1 MRQWL
6 LSHLTYS
13 NVMVTILAFIVLGG
27 GSAVALS
34 GSNTVFSDDIANDN
48 FNSPTQGQGGLVA
61 ADLRPSSVGTSE
73 VVDNSLTGAD
83 INESSLVTTTL
94 PSGRTLRGVFG
105 LYGHGEE
112 NNGLEAAS
120 GDVSFNPPLASA
132 PSVKVVQFGTAS
144 SPPECPG
151 TAASPQAAPGWLCVY
166 ENRAQNQRT
175 EGLDFPD
182 VSAPGSGNSPTA
194 SRFGA
199 SLIVQGQASGTDWF
213 YWSEGTWA
221 VKAP

>member
-1 MRQWL
+1 VRQRL
-6 LSHLTYS
+6 LSHLTYA
-13 NVMVTILAFIVLGG
+13 NVMVTILAFIVLSGG
-27 GSAVALS
+27 TAVALS
-34 GSNTVFSDDIANDN
+34 GTDTVQSDDLGPGSQVKAPD
-48 FNSPTQGQGGLVA
+48 VA
-61 ADLRPSSVGTSE
+61 PNAVNGSDVL
-73 VVDNSLTGAD
+73 DNSLTGAD
-83 INESSLVTTTL
+83 IDESSLVTTTL

-112 NNGLEAAS
+112 DNGVEAAS
-120 GDVSFNPPLASA
+120 GDVSFSPPLASA

-151 TAASPQAAPGWLCVY
+151 TAGSPQAAPGWLCVY
-166 ENRAQNQRT
+166 ENRAQNQRP
-175 EGLDFPD
+175 GFYPS
-182 VSAPGSGNSPTA
+182 VSAPGSGSSPTA

-199 SLIVQGQASGTDWF
+199 SVTVQGQASGTAWF

>member
-1 MRQWL
+1 MHSRL
-6 LSHLTYS
+6 RPSPA
-13 NVMVTILAFIVLGG
+13 MVIALIALFVSLGG
-27 GSAVALS
+27 TAAALS
-34 GSNTVFSDDIANDN
+34 GSNTVFSDDIANDT

-61 ADLRPSSVGTSE
+61 ADLRPNSVGTSE
-73 VVDNSLTGAD
+73 AVNNSLTGAD
-83 INESSLVTTTL
+83 IDESTLVTTTL
-94 PSGRTLRGVFG
+94 PSGQTLRGVFG

-112 NNGLEAAS
+112 NGVEDHGLEAAS

-166 ENRAQNQRT
+166 ENRAQNQRPG
-175 EGLDFPD
+175 EDFPN

>member
-1 MRQWL
+1 MRRIR
-6 LSHLTYS
+6 SHLTYA
-13 NVMVTILAFIVLGG
+13 NVMATILAFIVLTGG
-27 GSAVALS
+27 TAVALN
-34 GSNTVFSDDIANDN
+34 GSNTVQSDDLGPGAQVTAPD
-48 FNSPTQGQGGLVA
+48 VA
-61 ADLRPSSVGTSE
+61 ANAVNGSDVLN
-73 VVDNSLTGAD
+73 NSLTGAD
-83 INESSLVTTTL
+83 IDESSLVPATTL

-112 NNGLEAAS
+112 NNGLESAS

-144 SPPECPG
+144 SPPQCAG

-166 ENRAQNQRT
+166 ENRAQNQRP
-175 EGLDFPD
+175 GFYPS
-182 VSAPGSGNSPTA
+182 VSAPGSFNSPTA

-213 YWSEGTWA
+213 YVSEGTWA

>member
-1 MRQWL
+1 
-6 LSHLTYS
+6 
-13 NVMVTILAFIVLGG
+13 
-27 GSAVALS
+27 LS
-34 GSNTVFSDDIANDN
+34 GTDTVQSDDLGPGSQVKAPD
-48 FNSPTQGQGGLVA
+48 VA
-61 ADLRPSSVGTSE
+61 ADAVNGTD
-73 VVDNSLTGAD
+73 VLDNSLTGAD

-166 ENRAQNQRT
+166 ENRAHNQRPG
-175 EGLDFPD
+175 EDYPN
-182 VSAPGSGNSPTA
+182 VSAPGSGGSPTA

-199 SLIVQGQASGTDWF
+199 SLIVQGQASGTAWF